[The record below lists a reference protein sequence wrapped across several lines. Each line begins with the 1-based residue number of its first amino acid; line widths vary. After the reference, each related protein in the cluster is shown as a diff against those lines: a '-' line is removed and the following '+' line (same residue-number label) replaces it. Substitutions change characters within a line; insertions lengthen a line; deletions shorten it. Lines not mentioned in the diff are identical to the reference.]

1 MIKKL
6 TRFINK
12 IQNSNEA
19 TKKFWLVI
27 FSGTTMVVVISLW
40 VINMK
45 TNFQNIRLAKPEAA
59 TETLAEESELTKL
72 KAIFS
77 AGLKT
82 IASKIKEKAGT
93 QRQISVQ
100 TSEQNF
106 ILESLDK
113 ISATKIP

>member
-1 MIKKL
+1 MIKKI
-6 TRFINK
+6 TGFINK
-12 IQNSNEA
+12 VQNSDET

-27 FSGTTMVVVISLW
+27 FSGATMMIVISLW

-45 TNFQNIRLAKPEAA
+45 TNFQNTRI
-59 TETLAEESELTKL
+59 TELETQGEIIGEESELTKL

-77 AGLKT
+77 AGIKT
-82 IASKIKEKAGT
+82 IADKIKEKAGT

-106 ILESLDK
+106 
-113 ISATKIP
+113 